1 MPMLTRQW
9 HYFRPQTLTP
19 VVARHTSDV
28 THDLLF
34 ARAEAE
40 AERTL
45 AVHRTIDE
53 AITTLKHRVGN
64 ASTPERLLALTLL
77 MVPQAARA
85 QAMMDAHRNNF
96 HDRKSRLF
104 ELIDFNDTFVATVLA
119 LTPAERHE
127 FIEHLRHAMQHFA
140 KKHKTPMFK
149 DGQFD
154 AIVHGLSREIAVYH
168 AALREGFDA
177 LMTSRTDDAFG
188 VDIQVRDR
196 QTRAYVNID
205 IKTHSSYYFRL
216 KVLLRER
223 RISMD
228 EANVALETGYCQVMN
243 RKDSIDVPVIVFR
256 IDHTILGDIT
266 DFEFT
271 SSERIGEKLQLVL
284 DECGI
289 HDDGYG
295 KSIVPL

>member
-1 MPMLTRQW
+1 MVMLRRW
-9 HYFRPQTLTP
+9 RYFRPRTLTP
-19 VVARHTSDV
+19 VIEQQTRGVG
-28 THDLLF
+28 HDRLF
-34 ARAEAE
+34 ASAVAE
-40 AERTL
+40 AERVL
-45 AVHRTIDE
+45 AVHPTVDE
-53 AITTLKHRVGN
+53 AIATLKHRIGN

-96 HDRKSRLF
+96 HDRKTRLF

-119 LTPAERHE
+119 LTPAERHG
-127 FIEHLRHAMQHFA
+127 FVDHLRSTMEQFA
-140 KKHKTPMFK
+140 KKYKTPIFK

-196 QTRAYVNID
+196 RTRAYANID

-216 KVLLRER
+216 KVLLREH
-223 RISMD
+223 RITMK
-228 EANVALETGYCQVMN
+228 EANIALETGYCQVMN
-243 RKDSIDVPVIVFR
+243 RHDSINVPVVIFR

-271 SSERIGEKLQLVL
+271 SSERVGEKLQIVL
-284 DECGI
+284 DKCGI
-289 HDDGYG
+289 HDDGFG
-295 KSIVPL
+295 KVIIPL

>member
-1 MPMLTRQW
+1 MVMLRQW
-9 HYFRPQTLTP
+9 RYFRPHTLTP
-19 VVARHTSDV
+19 VVERHARDV
-28 THDLLF
+28 DLDRLF
-34 ARAEAE
+34 ADAEAE
-40 AERTL
+40 AERIL
-45 AVHRTIDE
+45 KVHPTIDD
-53 AITTLKHRVGN
+53 AIATLKHRISN

-96 HDRKSRLF
+96 HDRKTRLF

-127 FIEHLRHAMQHFA
+127 FVDHLRRVMQHFA
-140 KKHKTPMFK
+140 KRHKTPMFK

-168 AALREGFDA
+168 AALHEGFDA
-177 LMTSRTDDAFG
+177 LMTSRADDAFG
-188 VDIQVRDR
+188 VDLQIRDR
-196 QTRAYVNID
+196 RTRAYINID

-216 KVLLRER
+216 KVLLREH
-223 RISMD
+223 RISMN
-228 EANVALETGYCQVMN
+228 EANTALETGYCQVMN
-243 RKDSIDVPVIVFR
+243 RHDGVDVPVVIFR
-256 IDHTILGDIT
+256 IDHTILGDIAN
-266 DFEFT
+266 FEFI

-289 HDDGYG
+289 HDDGFG
-295 KSIVPL
+295 KTIVPL